1 MSKTKFDKMR
11 LKTLPLSKL
20 KAKFK
25 KLPTEQIL
33 DKKTTDTQEDDNR
46 RIGRLNSTNSSN
58 SIAPKKNLS
67 YSSLNKDIF
76 NREFPGSNYR
86 LDTINENLEEQKTI
100 QTSTNFNN
108 KLLSRLNTME
118 HSEQTQYEK
127 NLF

>member
-1 MSKTKFDKMR
+1 MR